1 VADLDPATQQL
12 IAAASQVLSGDQL
25 SAFMAVADA
34 KRFAGDD
41 GTIDAEKVSGHLRTL
56 FHVDEQP
63 PRQSQQSQRNWGQST
78 GQPAGQQAGDAG
90 RDALKKRHGVGKAT
104 DQPAPGDQISRGQN
118 ARAELKRRHGV

>member
-63 PRQSQQSQRNWGQST
+63 PRQSQQERAWGQST

-90 RDALKKRHGVGKAT
+90 RAALEKRHGVKRAT

-118 ARAELKRRHGV
+118 ARAELKRRHGVE